1 MASVIDLNGIKTEL
15 KTLFDAANTITASP
29 IDLSNGLVN
38 GRVRK
43 VLTVN
48 PEQIPPQA
56 SFFPFVTSYIKS
68 KSIQQ
73 SSIANDQLSG
83 KRQAEVTIEIVG
95 GVFNQNQITVT
106 KDPADTDINTLME
119 NVEYVLRTSPNLNGK
134 VLWQKSTDVQYFTSV
149 IDARNH
155 IRAGVLTVTAL
166 VYS

>member
-1 MASVIDLNGIKTEL
+1 MAAVVDLNGIKDEI
-15 KTLFDAANTITASP
+15 KTLLDSANTTTASP

-38 GRVRK
+38 GRVKK

-68 KSIQQ
+68 KNIEQ
-73 SSIANDQLSG
+73 SSIAKDQLNG
-83 KRQAEVTIEIVG
+83 KRKAEITLEIVG
-95 GVFNQNQITVT
+95 GVFNQNQISVT

-119 NVEYVLRTSPNLNGK
+119 NVEYVLRTSPNLSGK
-134 VLWQKSTDVQYFTSV
+134 VLWQKAVDVQYFTSV

-155 IRAGVLTVTAL
+155 IRAGVMTVTAL
-166 VYS
+166 VYY